1 MEYLI
6 IGTGGMGGIIGGY
19 LAEAGKKTAFF
30 ARGAHLAAMRE
41 KGLVIHTPQRGDVVI
56 PQVEA
61 FGLGDDIPKADVIF
75 VCVKNY
81 SLDDIVP
88 VVEGASREGTVIIPI
103 LNGLNAGRFLRGAAT
118 SAKVAEGCI
127 YASAYVSAPGEIT
140 QSLPNVAVVFGEIA
154 ESPVGAEK
162 LEAIRAELAESNINA
177 TIADDASAAVYQK
190 FICISAFAA
199 ADSIFDTNA
208 GGVQTNADARG
219 MFRSMVDELTSVAE
233 AQKIA
238 IRGDMREHAERWLDA
253 MGPGVT
259 SSLHK
264 DIAAG
269 KPAEVH
275 AFISDVIELADGLG
289 IPVPTYRKA
298 AVHFNLD

>member
-19 LAEAGKKTAFF
+19 LAAAGKKTAFF

-41 KGLVIHTPQRGDVVI
+41 KGLVIRTPQNGDIVI
-56 PQVEA
+56 PGVEA
-61 FGLGDDIPKADVIF
+61 FGPGDDIPKADVIF

-88 VVEGASREGTVIIPI
+88 VAESASREGTVIIPI
-103 LNGLNAGRFLRGAAT
+103 LNGLNAGRFLRGALP

-140 QSLPNVAVVFGEIA
+140 QSLPSVAVVFGESA
-154 ESPVGAEK
+154 ESTIGGEK
-162 LEAIRAELAESNINA
+162 LEAIRSELEESGIKA
-177 TIADDASAAVYQK
+177 TIADDAAAAVYQK
-190 FICISAFAA
+190 FICISAFAVV
-199 ADSIFDTNA
+199 DSMFDTNA
-208 GGVQTNADARG
+208 VGVQTNAEARG
-219 MFRSMVDELTSVAE
+219 MFCSLADELTSVAE

-269 KPAEVH
+269 KPSEIR
-275 AFISDVIELADGLG
+275 AFILDVIELADGLG